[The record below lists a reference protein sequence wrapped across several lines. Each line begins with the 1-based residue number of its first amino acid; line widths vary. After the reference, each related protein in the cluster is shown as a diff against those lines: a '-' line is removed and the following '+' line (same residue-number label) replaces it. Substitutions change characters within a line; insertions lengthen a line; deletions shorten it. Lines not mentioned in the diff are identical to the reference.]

1 MNRLRRLCVMCVLF
15 LSVFM
20 LSGCVS
26 SNDIDNRAIV
36 QVVGL
41 DLEDGVFTASL
52 EYFTPM
58 GSGDQ
63 PINLS
68 ENNSEIVIGHGLTI
82 SEAIENAALPKGKT
96 PFYAQSS
103 VIIIGRE
110 LAENSMDVVADYI
123 NHDIDLRV
131 DTEIYVADE
140 KASDLVNKEVD
151 RGVLPGEA
159 IERLHEI
166 YYNNGLML
174 RTEYYEFANYYYS
187 GFQAVGLP
195 LVAAVEIETETGQD
209 ASSGKSQEGSTPKS
223 RIGYIGTEIV
233 KDNKACGSLDFIQT
247 RGVLW
252 LTDQVSTT
260 SIDTVT
266 QSGTSVSLD
275 VVSSETVVR
284 PVYKEGKV
292 IFEIQINN
300 LLNIREYKTMD
311 LNAGNADEYS
321 ELYDLVTEVILK
333 ECESAWNQ
341 AVNECG
347 ADVFRYGYRLRS
359 AYPELTD
366 WISRNWNEEVKN
378 ADLHIQ
384 VQNQLE

>member
-1 MNRLRRLCVMCVLF
+1 MNRLRRLCVICVLF
-15 LSVFM
+15 LGIFM
-20 LSGCVS
+20 LSGCAS
-26 SNDIDNRAIV
+26 SNEIDNRAIV

-187 GFQAVGLP
+187 DFQAVGLP
-195 LVAAVEIETETGQD
+195 LVAAVQIETNQADLSGEPQTGN
-209 ASSGKSQEGSTPKS
+209 SPKF
-223 RIGYIGTEIV
+223 RIGYIGTEII
-233 KDNKACGSLDFIQT
+233 KDKKACGSLDFIQT

-252 LTDQVSTT
+252 LTDQISTT

-266 QSGTSVSLD
+266 QSGTPVSLD
-275 VVSSETVVR
+275 VVSSETIVR
-284 PVYKEGKV
+284 PVYNEGKV
-292 IFEIQINN
+292 TFEIEINN
-300 LLNIREYKTMD
+300 LLNIREYQTMD
-311 LNAGNADEYS
+311 LNATNADEYK
-321 ELYDLVTEVILK
+321 ELYDLVTEVIRK

-341 AVNECG
+341 AVNEYG
-347 ADVFRYGYRLRS
+347 ADVFGYGYRLRS

-366 WISRNWNEEVKN
+366 WISENWNEQVKN
-378 ADLHIQ
+378 ADIQ
-384 VQNQLE
+384 IQIHNQLE